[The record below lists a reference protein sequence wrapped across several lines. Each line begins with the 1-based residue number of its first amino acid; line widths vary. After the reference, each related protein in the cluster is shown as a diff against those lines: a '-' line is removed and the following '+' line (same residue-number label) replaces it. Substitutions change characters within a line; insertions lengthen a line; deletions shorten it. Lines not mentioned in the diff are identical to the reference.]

1 MVLDAMRNFLFKL
14 DEVANLEVDAIHI
27 EDSDPDGPK
36 SGKIHAFARIK
47 RRTV

>member
-1 MVLDAMRNFLFKL
+1 MALGVIRNSLFNL

-27 EDSDPDGPK
+27 KGSDPDGPK